1 MSWTSGML
9 GGSSMVVPPPSGFSG
24 YIATMPPP
32 PTIDRE
38 KLRAWVRRLGDEYAF
53 YLLDEAIEIMT
64 PDQLALV
71 TAKYVRPED
80 LRPDAV
86 VARTNSLIEDVH
98 AFDAR
103 ARKGAY
109 YEQFRVNSRNCT
121 QKSGGTRA
129 FIADFGRILDRCIAA
144 SGQLDRAVTADAF
157 AVLFDLLRHI
167 DECCDDVVF
176 FADEAGSWQ
185 IPVHWPEVFPA
196 WFRCLATFAPPDQYA
211 ERVVVTVEKFE
222 HYNWDR
228 NIEAA
233 LAVASPEQRAALIT
247 RAAMPRRRR

>member
-1 MSWTSGML
+1 
-9 GGSSMVVPPPSGFSG
+9 
-24 YIATMPPP
+24 MPPP

-53 YLLDEAIEIMT
+53 YLLDEAIEVLT
-64 PDQLALV
+64 QEQLAQV

-86 VARTNSLIEDVH
+86 AQPASTLIDDVR

-103 ARKGAY
+103 ARAGAY
-109 YEQFRVNSRNCT
+109 YEAFNVNSRNCT

-129 FIADFGRILDRCIAA
+129 FIADFGRVLDRCVAA
-144 SGQLDRAVTADAF
+144 SDQQDRAAMADAF
-157 AVLFDLLRHI
+157 GVLFDLLRHI

-196 WFRCLATFAPPDQYA
+196 WFRCLATVAPPDEYA
-211 ERVVVTVEKFE
+211 ARVVVTVENFE

-233 LAVASPEQRAALIT
+233 LAVASPEQRAALTT